1 MEAPPCSP
9 SVDNSPV
16 VRLSGAK
23 SNGEARQCVAVIGDR
38 RRSSRRKQTPQIR
51 RWLPVRESQ
60 SGFGDSGGVNQ
71 LQSNS
76 RTEFK
81 SKFESTTTST
91 IKSISTTTV
100 VFRDRKSETEAR
112 IVREEID
119 EQRHV
124 TLEAQRQLHEL
135 QAANARRQEELDLAH
150 RHLQAFD
157 SPTTTSAKPAP
168 TALTSVNEGATQVSK
183 QKPPPTD
190 VAASLKDEIAHQD
203 AYKKRLRYMHGR
215 LMRQV
220 RYLEANADLLAER
233 RRAAHR
239 ERALC
244 RNRVKTEADKNRL
257 IKQQLR
263 ELHGQQ
269 AAFKS
274 NALPVLE
281 SYRDELAS
289 RLVITQRRRDADRR
303 RDELLRFIG
312 SRPNGGSKVSTRSL
326 TSATA
331 AITRERAPVTRV
343 QRRDSYNILVVD
355 ADENKRETLFAV
367 YEGQYARV
375 LRETGEVD
383 LNLVVERFQSYRES
397 TARLREIAVELRS
410 EGARLTREQHAH
422 GAMVSR
428 LRMSGPTDV
437 VVRRQRLRDRLEGE
451 IHAQQLAK
459 AHARERVNA
468 QLKAFVYVQQ
478 GVLHIV
484 ELLQCLE
491 DRAGMALSPPA
502 SVLTIART
510 GMGGSQPAEMALKS
524 VAPALQTLILLARD
538 MGRRGLQREWL
549 KLPALGYS
557 VPQVARLEQFAPEGQ
572 VQRGPFDTEDDRQ
585 DSNSSDARDNKHTSE
600 RREDEIDEER
610 RDASVM
616 RRVIKKQEKETLRQ
630 AEAILHQ
637 AAEAKKL
644 QQQQRRP
651 PSQHQSDADIVA
663 AHFRE
668 QRRIERQERRYL
680 NGNAS
685 PSSHRRSTTSTCN
698 PVVTTPRTHS
708 PRRRHPPN

>member
-1 MEAPPCSP
+1 M
-9 SVDNSPV
+9 
-16 VRLSGAK
+16 
-23 SNGEARQCVAVIGDR
+23 
-38 RRSSRRKQTPQIR
+38 
-51 RWLPVRESQ
+51 
-60 SGFGDSGGVNQ
+60 
-71 LQSNS
+71 
-76 RTEFK
+76 
-81 SKFESTTTST
+81 
-91 IKSISTTTV
+91 
-100 VFRDRKSETEAR
+100 
-112 IVREEID
+112 
-119 EQRHV
+119 
-124 TLEAQRQLHEL
+124 
-135 QAANARRQEELDLAH
+135 
-150 RHLQAFD
+150 
-157 SPTTTSAKPAP
+157 
-168 TALTSVNEGATQVSK
+168 SK

-239 ERALC
+239 ERVLC

-331 AITRERAPVTRV
+331 AITREH
-343 QRRDSYNILVVD
+343 
-355 ADENKRETLFAV
+355 ENKRETLFAV

-459 AHARERVNA
+459 PTRE
-468 QLKAFVYVQQ
+468 
-478 GVLHIV
+478 
-484 ELLQCLE
+484 
-491 DRAGMALSPPA
+491 
-502 SVLTIART
+502 SV
-510 GMGGSQPAEMALKS
+510 
-524 VAPALQTLILLARD
+524 
-538 MGRRGLQREWL
+538 
-549 KLPALGYS
+549 
-557 VPQVARLEQFAPEGQ
+557 
-572 VQRGPFDTEDDRQ
+572 
-585 DSNSSDARDNKHTSE
+585 
-600 RREDEIDEER
+600 
-610 RDASVM
+610 
-616 RRVIKKQEKETLRQ
+616 
-630 AEAILHQ
+630 
-637 AAEAKKL
+637 
-644 QQQQRRP
+644 
-651 PSQHQSDADIVA
+651 
-663 AHFRE
+663 
-668 QRRIERQERRYL
+668 
-680 NGNAS
+680 
-685 PSSHRRSTTSTCN
+685 
-698 PVVTTPRTHS
+698 
-708 PRRRHPPN
+708 